1 MDPWSG
7 QGIDQG
13 STAAVLLAEQ
23 LGAFLRQ
30 QADWETTMAAYHQL
44 RNDFSLKTYRR
55 TCTFAADLTPMTKA
69 ALASRGLGAGQ
80 EQGLKNGD

>member
-30 QADWETTMAAYHQL
+30 QADWETTMAAYHQQ

-55 TCTFAADLTPMTKA
+55 TCTFAADLTPMTRQ
-69 ALASRGLGAGQ
+69 ALESRGLA
-80 EQGLKNGD
+80 